1 MVILPILVLLWQIVV
16 YVRDLNPDTLAATDN
31 RTWIIAQLEVDRL
44 KLEVALMNAT
54 SSERADFA
62 ALAETVAIRT
72 AIFQS
77 RIRVAIT
84 ALEAIDPNSDIEKA
98 LAFLNSR
105 FVRYGA
111 LSGVENIGE
120 MNDLS
125 DLLAAVRADSR
136 DIRLITLS
144 ALTNF
149 SLETMERRRH
159 YNRSLTSAVVLST
172 ILLVIVAGTSILLII
187 FLLRLRGRA
196 NDLNNMTADLHMTLD
211 AYFYGTV
218 IADEMGRSIAMN
230 GAAKKMFDLE
240 ESDGSE
246 MCLFDF
252 VLPSNFSDDG
262 EANGWSYPDHTG
274 ILMVNKRM
282 SGRTALGRKF
292 PIEVSVTK
300 VRFSDGNHKLICYL
314 RDLTEQE
321 DAEIE
326 LRQARDQAQSDANA
340 KARFVAIASHE
351 MRTPMTNV
359 ISALDVLGD
368 GSDTKGRKKLLDT
381 ARKSAGA
388 SLAQIEE
395 LLEFVQ
401 FGSQSEPSGP
411 LDPIA
416 IVHEVFELQ
425 QLFAEK
431 QRNRLL
437 LKTNILSKQQPFL
450 GMPKTYKRV
459 LSNLVNNAVKFTT
472 EGTIEVTISVQESSN
487 GQTLLHTNVKD
498 NGIGIAHGDQNRV
511 FDEFETIRPVGSG
524 FTMVGNGLGL
534 SIVRRGIEQMGGT
547 INLES
552 DLGRGSTFWYDLE
565 LRAHYEA
572 HNEDKPIAANAVL
585 LDQKLHVLVV
595 DDNPASRSVLGTALD
610 RLGHSFELAPSGA
623 IAVMNAF
630 ANCFDFIFM
639 DLNLPD
645 IDGFEATRQIRE
657 TGASRR
663 SKIIGMTAQI
673 HYDYLS
679 LIELAGMNELLQKP
693 ISLKD
698 LSSKLI
704 SFEPEQHSAANT
716 NQSSKD
722 KADVRS
728 LLGENMYRA
737 LLDSCLM
744 DCEIALR
751 TWPASVDEKASEEY
765 LRNVHNALGSA
776 SVLCEFGLQTVLSR
790 AEGAAFTG
798 NVKLLCALRGDVEA
812 CLYLTR
818 LETSYEK
825 VVVAQLRT

>member
-16 YVRDLNPDTLAATDN
+16 YVRDLNPNTLAATDN
-31 RTWIIAQLEVDRL
+31 RTWIVAQLEVDRL
-44 KLEVALMNAT
+44 QLEVALMNAA

-77 RIRVAIT
+77 RIRVAVT

-105 FVRYGA
+105 LVRYGA
-111 LSGVENIGE
+111 LSGVDNIGE

-125 DLLAAVRADSR
+125 DLLVAVRADSR
-136 DIRLITLS
+136 EIRLITLS
-144 ALTNF
+144 ALNSF

-159 YNRSLTSAVVLST
+159 YNKSLLSAVVLST
-172 ILLVIVAGTSILLII
+172 VLLVIVAGTSILLSI

-211 AYFYGTV
+211 ASFYGTV
-218 IADEMGRSIAMN
+218 IADQMGRSIAMN
-230 GAAKKMFDLE
+230 DAAKKMFDLE

-246 MCLFDF
+246 VCLFDF

-262 EANGWSYPDHTG
+262 KANGWSYPDHTG
-274 ILMVNKRM
+274 ILMVEKRM

-292 PIEVSVTK
+292 PIEVSATK

-321 DAEIE
+321 NAATE

-351 MRTPMTNV
+351 MRTPMTSV

-368 GSDTKGRKKLLDT
+368 GSNTKGRKKLLDI
-381 ARKSAGA
+381 ARMSAGA

-395 LLEFVQ
+395 LLELVQ
-401 FGSQSEPSGP
+401 FGSQSEPSGL

-437 LKTNILSKQQPFL
+437 LKTNILSKEQPFL

-498 NGIGIAHGDQNRV
+498 NGIGIAHGNQSRV

-534 SIVRRGIEQMGGT
+534 SIVRRGVEQMGGT

-565 LRAHYEA
+565 LRAHYE
-572 HNEDKPIAANAVL
+572 DKPIAANAAL
-585 LDQKLHVLVV
+585 LDRKLHVLVV
-595 DDNPASRSVLGTALD
+595 DDNPASRSVLGTALN
-610 RLGHSFELAPSGA
+610 RLGHSFELAPSGG

-645 IDGFEATRQIRE
+645 IDGYEATRQIRE

-679 LIELAGMNELLQKP
+679 RIKLAGMNELLQKP
-693 ISLKD
+693 ISLKV

-704 SFEPEQHSAANT
+704 FFEPEQHSAANT

-825 VVVAQLRT
+825 GVVAQL